1 VTPGEYHRRTKHRPE
16 RYAAGP
22 GGMDWATQPDP
33 FRTYH
38 GAPRVGLPLAAD
50 AVAVPYAGLFVPGA
64 VSPLP
69 PCLDAVAALLELSLG
84 ISAWKGYGGER
95 WALRCNPSS
104 GNLHPTEGYAVLWGV
119 DGIPPGVYHYVSR
132 DHALERRALLSGG
145 APSPPLP
152 AGTFLVGLS
161 DIAWREA
168 WKYGERAYRYCRL
181 DAGHAV
187 AAVRY
192 AAACLGW
199 SARLVGGAG
208 DGEAAEL
215 LGLSREEDFEGAERE
230 EPVALIRI
238 GTAGVDRS
246 IDAPGDPEL
255 LDGVRAAG
263 VSGWAGRANA
273 LSPRHRHE
281 WPAIGDVA
289 RAVRKPPTVEAPWA
303 PASAEATPSPSRLP
317 AAAVIRGRR
326 SAQAYDGETPV
337 PRDDFLRILDATLPR
352 RGVPPLDAIPWEPR
366 VHLFLFVHRVTGFR
380 PGLYGFV
387 RRPGAERELSYAIRE
402 DFAWARPEGVPERF
416 PLFLLLEGD
425 GRQAAE
431 TISCGQEIAADG
443 AFSLGMVAE
452 FDAALAGGPW
462 WYPRLF
468 VEAGAVGQV
477 LYLEAEAAGFRGT
490 GIGCFLDDSFHEL
503 LGLRGTAC
511 QSVYHFTAGMP
522 VADPRIETFPPYAHL
537 AR

>member
-1 VTPGEYHRRTKHRPE
+1 
-16 RYAAGP
+16 
-22 GGMDWATQPDP
+22 MDWSTQPDP
-33 FRTYH
+33 FRTYR
-38 GAPRVGLPLAAD
+38 GAPRTDLPLSAD
-50 AVAVPYAGLFVPGA
+50 TVATPYPDLFVPGA
-64 VSPLP
+64 VSPRP
-69 PCLDAVAALLELSLG
+69 PSLDAVATLLELSLG

-104 GNLHPTEGYAVLWGV
+104 GNLHPAEGYVVLWGV
-119 DGIPPGVYHYVSR
+119 DGVPAGIYHYANR

-145 APSPPLP
+145 VPSPPLP

-161 DIAWREA
+161 DIPWREA

-208 DGEAAEL
+208 DAEAAEL
-215 LGLSREEDFEGAERE
+215 LGLSREEDFGGAERE
-230 EPVALIRI
+230 EPGALIRI
-238 GTAGVDRS
+238 GTSGAAFPPEAQGDR
-246 IDAPGDPEL
+246 EL
-255 LDGVRAAG
+255 LGAVRAAG
-263 VSGWAGRANA
+263 ASGWAGRANA

-281 WPAIGDVA
+281 WPVIGEVA
-289 RAVRKPPTVEAPWA
+289 RAVRKPPDGEAPWT

-317 AAAVIRGRR
+317 AATVIRGRR

-352 RGVPPLDAIPWEPR
+352 RGIPPLDAIPWEPR
-366 VHLFLFVHRVTGFR
+366 VHLFLLVHRVTGFR
-380 PGLYGFV
+380 PGLYAFV
-387 RRPGAERELSYAIRE
+387 RRPGAERELSSATRG
-402 DFAWARPEGVPERF
+402 DFAWNRPEGTPERF

-452 FDAALAGGPW
+452 FDASLAGGPW

-468 VEAGAVGQV
+468 VEAGAVGQA

-490 GIGCFLDDSFHEL
+490 GIGCFHDDSFHDL
-503 LGLRGTAC
+503 LGLRGTAY
-511 QSVYHFTAGMP
+511 QSVYHFTAGTP
-522 VADPRIETFPPYAHL
+522 VTDPRIETFPPYAHL

>member
-1 VTPGEYHRRTKHRPE
+1 
-16 RYAAGP
+16 
-22 GGMDWATQPDP
+22 MDWATQPDP

-145 APSPPLP
+145 DPSPPLP
-152 AGTFLVGLS
+152 AGTFLV
-161 DIAWREA
+161 
-168 WKYGERAYRYCRL
+168 
-181 DAGHAV
+181 
-187 AAVRY
+187 
-192 AAACLGW
+192 
-199 SARLVGGAG
+199 
-208 DGEAAEL
+208 
-215 LGLSREEDFEGAERE
+215 
-230 EPVALIRI
+230 
-238 GTAGVDRS
+238 
-246 IDAPGDPEL
+246 
-255 LDGVRAAG
+255 
-263 VSGWAGRANA
+263 
-273 LSPRHRHE
+273 
-281 WPAIGDVA
+281 
-289 RAVRKPPTVEAPWA
+289 
-303 PASAEATPSPSRLP
+303 
-317 AAAVIRGRR
+317 
-326 SAQAYDGETPV
+326 
-337 PRDDFLRILDATLPR
+337 
-352 RGVPPLDAIPWEPR
+352 
-366 VHLFLFVHRVTGFR
+366 
-380 PGLYGFV
+380 
-387 RRPGAERELSYAIRE
+387 
-402 DFAWARPEGVPERF
+402 
-416 PLFLLLEGD
+416 
-425 GRQAAE
+425 
-431 TISCGQEIAADG
+431 
-443 AFSLGMVAE
+443 
-452 FDAALAGGPW
+452 GPW